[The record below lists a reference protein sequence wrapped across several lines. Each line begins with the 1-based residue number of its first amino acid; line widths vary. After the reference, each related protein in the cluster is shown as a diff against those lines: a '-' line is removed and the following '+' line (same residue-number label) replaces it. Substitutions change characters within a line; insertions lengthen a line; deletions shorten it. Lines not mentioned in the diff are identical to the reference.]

1 MSIFRSRNLKLS
13 NRLIDK
19 AHFNSMTFR
28 KELNLTSFRLDKKK
42 KNSSHENTFDTPC
55 YEDVLKNII
64 KHNNFLKKQ
73 VSLLSTKNTNI
84 KNFMRRILNINNE
97 QNNKK
102 SNIISYLKEY
112 NNILSF
118 NNKNLKLDVEIDKNN
133 YQNIDDDMNN
143 KISQLLI
150 IKEEK
155 EKIKFLFENDL
166 KTKDNFIEIYST
178 NLKNIGNVQ
187 EREKFRYLNDEMLQ
201 IDIDNFY
208 TKYLEIYRKNLLL
221 SSQRWNKYKNKVAK
235 SNKDIVELKKILKN
249 PKEIKNNQIIEEQ
262 KNNIE
267 NSILSTEGD
276 NDIFLMTFDEF
287 EDDFEPGIN
296 EQDLVLNESNNNN
309 NSNINITNIK
319 EQEPKYSKIN
329 NRNLKKS
336 NLNSNTID
344 TRTGNKINNPKK
356 DLYYFPQN
364 NYSKSILKEKTDSPR
379 INPNKTIS
387 LNSISKLNFK
397 QIVFNKNAKYM
408 KEEAQNLAV
417 KKFEIENEFELSKNN
432 YENKNKILIKDL
444 KKDIKLFKS
453 KIKKKKKIIKGFNK
467 FCNELYSKY
476 QKFMKKT
483 NDINNNET

>member
-1 MSIFRSRNLKLS
+1 MSIFHSRNLKFS
-13 NRLIDK
+13 NRFIDK
-19 AHFNSMTFR
+19 NHFNSMTFR

-42 KNSSHENTFDTPC
+42 KTSSKEKTLDTPSF
-55 YEDVLKNII
+55 DDMLKNII
-64 KHNNFLKKQ
+64 KHNKFLKKQ
-73 VSLLSTKNTNI
+73 VSLLSTKHANI
-84 KNFMRRILNINNE
+84 KNFMRRILNIKDEKNN
-97 QNNKK
+97 K

-112 NNILSF
+112 NSILSF
-118 NNKNLKLDVEIDKNN
+118 NNKNLKLEVDIDLNDYKN
-133 YQNIDDDMNN
+133 IEDDMNN

-166 KTKDNFIEIYST
+166 QTKDNFIKIYST
-178 NLKNIGNVQ
+178 DLNNIGNVQ
-187 EREKFRYLNDEMLQ
+187 EAEKFRYLNDEILQ
-201 IDIDNFY
+201 TDIDNFY
-208 TKYLEIYRKNLLL
+208 TKYLEIYRRNLLVT
-221 SSQRWNKYKNKVAK
+221 SQRWNKYKNKVAK
-235 SNKDIVELKKILKN
+235 NIKEIGELKKILKN
-249 PKEIKNNQIIEEQ
+249 PKENKKNQILEEQ
-262 KNNIE
+262 KISIE

-309 NSNINITNIK
+309 NLNIDLANIK

-336 NLNSNTID
+336 NYYSNTID
-344 TRTGNKINNPKK
+344 NRTRNKINNPKK

-364 NYSKSILKEKTDSPR
+364 NYSKSMLKEITESPK

-387 LNSISKLNFK
+387 INSISKLNFK

-408 KEEAQNLAV
+408 KEEAQILAD
-417 KKFEIENEFELSKNN
+417 KKFQIENELELSKNN
-432 YENKNKILIKDL
+432 YINKDKIIIKDL

-476 QKFMKKT
+476 QKYMNKNIESDK
-483 NDINNNET
+483 NET

>member
-1 MSIFRSRNLKLS
+1 MSIFHSRNIKFS
-13 NRLIDK
+13 NRLLDK
-19 AHFNSMTFR
+19 NHFNSMTFR

-42 KNSSHENTFDTPC
+42 KNSSKDKTFDTPC
-55 YEDVLKNII
+55 YDDVLKNII
-64 KHNNFLKKQ
+64 KHNKFLKKQ

-97 QNNKK
+97 ENNK

-118 NNKNLKLDVEIDKNN
+118 NNKNLKLDVDIDLSNYKN
-133 YQNIDDDMNN
+133 IEDDMNN
-143 KISQLLI
+143 KISQLLAS
-150 IKEEK
+150 KEEK
-155 EKIKFLFENDL
+155 EKIKFLLENDL
-166 KTKDNFIEIYST
+166 QTKDNFIKIYST
-178 NLKNIGNVQ
+178 NLKQIGNVQ
-187 EREKFRYLNDEMLQ
+187 EGEKFRYLNDEILQ
-201 IDIDNFY
+201 VDIDNFY

-221 SSQRWNKYKNKVAK
+221 TSQRWNKYKNKVAK
-235 SNKDIVELKKILKN
+235 NQRVIGELKKIIKN
-249 PKEIKNNQIIEEQ
+249 PKDIEKNQIFEEQ

-287 EDDFEPGIN
+287 EEDFEPGIN
-296 EQDLVLNESNNNN
+296 QQDLVLNETNNNN
-309 NSNINITNIK
+309 LNNNIANIK
-319 EQEPKYSKIN
+319 EQEPKYNKIN

-336 NLNSNTID
+336 SFNSNTID
-344 TRTGNKINNPKK
+344 NRLGNKTNNPKK

-364 NYSKSILKEKTDSPR
+364 NYSKSILKEITDSPK

-387 LNSISKLNFK
+387 INSISKLNFK

-408 KEEAQNLAV
+408 KEEAQNLAA
-417 KKFEIENEFELSKNN
+417 KKFEIENELELSKKN
-432 YENKNKILIKDL
+432 YKNKDKIIIKDL

-467 FCNELYSKY
+467 FCNELHSKY
-476 QKFMKKT
+476 QKYMIKNIECNK
-483 NDINNNET
+483 NET